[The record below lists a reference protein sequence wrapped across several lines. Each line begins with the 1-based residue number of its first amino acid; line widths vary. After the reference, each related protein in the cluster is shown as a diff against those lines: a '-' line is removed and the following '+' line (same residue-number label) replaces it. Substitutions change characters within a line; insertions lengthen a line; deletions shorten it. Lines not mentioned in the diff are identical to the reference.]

1 MRTFH
6 PSTINGKAVSSRRMT
21 GCGYGSFLLGDTL
34 GGLQEIDGQPSAL
47 ASSGNGL
54 GMGMMP
60 SSILTRPMMPTVMSK
75 SDGMGMYRTT
85 VMKPSVMPK
94 SSGMGLSSIN
104 KKLES
109 LMVKASKPKP
119 KNIKFN
125 M

>member
-1 MRTFH
+1 MLPMYIMRTFH
-6 PSTINGKAVSSRRMT
+6 PRTINGKAVSSKRMT

-47 ASSGNGL
+47 ASGSGL

-60 SSILTRPMMPTVMSK
+60 SSILTRPMMPTVMS
-75 SDGMGMYRTT
+75 
-85 VMKPSVMPK
+85 K

>member
-1 MRTFH
+1 MKIFH
-6 PSTINGKAVSSRRMT
+6 PRAINGKAVSSRRMT

-34 GGLQEIDGQPSAL
+34 GGLQEADGQPSAL
-47 ASSGNGL
+47 SGNGL
-54 GMGMMP
+54 GMGY
-60 SSILTRPMMPTVMSK
+60 PTVMSK
-75 SDGMGMYRTT
+75 GN
-85 VMKPSVMPK
+85 
-94 SSGMGLSSIN
+94 GLSSIN